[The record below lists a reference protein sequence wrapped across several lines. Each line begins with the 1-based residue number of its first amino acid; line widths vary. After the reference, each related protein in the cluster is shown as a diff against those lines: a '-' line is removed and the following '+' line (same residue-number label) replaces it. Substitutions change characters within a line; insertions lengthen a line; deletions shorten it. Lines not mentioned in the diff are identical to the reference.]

1 MQLLKQFF
9 YKGYYGGVS
18 ALFKKQGLFHAVKT
32 GNIDLT
38 NHLLTKANVN
48 NQDENGN
55 TALHYAIKNNY
66 SGIAEMLLGWEANP
80 NVTNNNGMT
89 PLNMASA
96 DNHHNC
102 RKTLLDNGAKITN
115 TDLWY
120 VLRNNEI
127 GTMRDLLANKQV
139 HLSPKISSNL
149 KEFTKNAGSLLEVI
163 KDYLSDITIDN
174 SLCDNVHNNDVTLLA
189 DDI

>member
-18 ALFKKQGLFHAVKT
+18 ALFKQGLFHAVKT
-32 GNIDLT
+32 GNKDLT

-89 PLNMASA
+89 PLNIASA
-96 DNHHNC
+96 DNHPNC
-102 RKTLLDNGAKITN
+102 RKILLDNGAKITN
-115 TDLWY
+115 ADLWY
-120 VLRNNEI
+120 ALRNKEI
-127 GTMRDLLANKQV
+127 GTMYDLLANKQV
-139 HLSPKISSNL
+139 HSSPKISSNL